1 MQLALWQQDDPGSR
15 GSRLE
20 KQRRVSAA
28 PRRRSAALVEPT
40 LAEVREEVQRLSQ
53 HAYARNTRRAYQS
66 DWDAFSRWCSTY
78 GERSMPA
85 TVDALRS
92 YIAYLGMSG
101 LRPSTIRRKRVAIG
115 LAHAH
120 AGLPRPDLDARV
132 REIEHG
138 LAKTKGSREVGA
150 DPLLAEHVLQIVKTL
165 DDSARGDRDR
175 AIFTL
180 AFAGAFRSSEIVAL
194 EREHITFTETGAIV
208 SVARSKEDQ
217 LGRGKKTDI
226 CFGARA
232 ETCPVRA
239 LQRWLARVGEG
250 DGPVFRVM
258 HGQVIANERMST
270 RAISRAVQR
279 AVSIVGLQSTERG
292 FSSHS
297 FRKGFIT
304 TADARGES
312 DSAIAAHCRYES
324 VLSLGRY
331 IMRGHVPHRRNIAEG
346 ML

>member
-1 MQLALWQQDDPGSR
+1 LPSNVD
-15 GSRLE
+15 
-20 KQRRVSAA
+20 
-28 PRRRSAALVEPT
+28 T
-40 LAEVREEVQRLSQ
+40 LCEYL
-53 HAYARNTRRAYQS
+53 
-66 DWDAFSRWCSTY
+66 
-78 GERSMPA
+78 
-85 TVDALRS
+85 
-92 YIAYLGMSG
+92 AYLG
-101 LRPSTIRRKRVAIG
+101 LVKRKVSTIRRKRLAIG

-120 AGLPRPDLDARV
+120 AGFPRIDRDIRV
-132 REIEHG
+132 RTIELG
-138 LAKTKGSREVGA
+138 LARKYGSREVGA
-150 DPLLAEHVLQIVKTL
+150 DPLLAEDVLKLVRTL
-165 DDSARGDRDR
+165 DDSPRGDRDR

-180 AFAGAFRSSEIVAL
+180 AFAGAFRSSELVAL
-194 EREHITFTETGAIV
+194 EREHITFTDTGATV
-208 SVARSKEDQ
+208 FVARSKEDQ

-226 CFGARA
+226 CLGARP

-239 LQRWLARVGEG
+239 LERWLARVGQGE
-250 DGPVFRVM
+250 GPVFRVM
-258 HGQVIANERMST
+258 HGQVIDNERMST

-279 AVSIVGLQSTERG
+279 AVAIAGLRSTERG

-331 IMRGHVPHRRNIAEG
+331 IMRGHVPQRRNIAEG